1 MNRVR
6 LQGIQAATLIWR
18 IDLDDPN
25 GPSEML
31 EAITLTSWEGH
42 QVWRVT
48 HYPLNPST
56 STVNNFD
63 LYDVDASSLRP
74 IRNLMQTSEF
84 RLEINFKDDLATLRR
99 VTKDRRL
106 PTNKSHSQHL

>member
-48 HYPLNPST
+48 HYPLK
-56 STVNNFD
+56 
-63 LYDVDASSLRP
+63 SL
-74 IRNLMQTSEF
+74 NL
-84 RLEINFKDDLATLRR
+84 D
-99 VTKDRRL
+99 
-106 PTNKSHSQHL
+106 SQQL